1 MLQTEL
7 DSTPTPDTLLLL
19 PSGISVSGIRSW
31 MEKLADVAYDV
42 VRWLGAERSWVP
54 VQVLGVDGGIG
65 WVMAKNIRSA
75 YQHLDTTIGGLARDS
90 IH

>member
-31 MEKLADVAYDV
+31 METLADVA
-42 VRWLGAERSWVP
+42 
-54 VQVLGVDGGIG
+54 
-65 WVMAKNIRSA
+65 
-75 YQHLDTTIGGLARDS
+75 
-90 IH
+90 